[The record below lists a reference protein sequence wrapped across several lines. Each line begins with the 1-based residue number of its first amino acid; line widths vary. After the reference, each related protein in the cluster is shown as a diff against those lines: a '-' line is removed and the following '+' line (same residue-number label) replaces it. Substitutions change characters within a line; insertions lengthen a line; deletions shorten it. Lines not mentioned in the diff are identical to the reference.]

1 MTLEILPLA
10 VTMMVGPQIM
20 SAVLFV
26 TSDEPVRVSLAFV
39 LGVAVA
45 TTLGVAVARG
55 IASLLGGSVSLG
67 EQADSGSAGAVIQM
81 ALVAL
86 LALAAIKSYLGRE
99 TAEPP
104 KWLGALMSAR
114 PAQALR
120 TGLLVILLMPSDIV
134 VMLTVGVNLEQ
145 NGNSVIDAAPFIAAT
160 VLVAAL
166 PLLAY
171 LVFRRRAEAAIP
183 KVREWMNSHSWVIN
197 SAASAIF
204 IALILSG

>member
-104 KWLGALMSAR
+104 KWLGALM
-114 PAQALR
+114 
-120 TGLLVILLMPSDIV
+120 
-134 VMLTVGVNLEQ
+134 
-145 NGNSVIDAAPFIAAT
+145 APFIAAT
-160 VLVAAL
+160 VLVGAL

-171 LVFRRRAEAAIP
+171 LVFRRRAEAAMP